1 MDSQLSFFD
10 LTDRYSQ
17 LSKKGDPLERLD
29 EVIDWK
35 EFDDILAYVKKKS
48 REERECHSNA
58 GRKSFGSR
66 TMLKVLVLKHLYNL
80 SFEQVEYQLKDRLS
94 FMRFVGVGLNGTVPD
109 ENTVRNYFEQYKQ
122 TGAWDKL
129 LRKFDK
135 MLEDAGYKAQEG
147 SVVDASIVEA
157 PRQRAALGANSG
169 RKRPG
174 IGAEKAHRKAELRI
188 NRH

>member
-10 LTDRYSQ
+10 LTDRYSR

-66 TMLKVLVLKHLYNL
+66 TLLKVLVLKHLYNH
-80 SFEQVEYQLKDRLS
+80 SFEQEEYQLKDRLS

-129 LRKFDK
+129 LMACRSSFILSQRIRPCALYRCCRNFQHCKVAHAIPKF
-135 MLEDAGYKAQEG
+135 
-147 SVVDASIVEA
+147 S
-157 PRQRAALGANSG
+157 RQVLYRF
-169 RKRPG
+169 P
-174 IGAEKAHRKAELRI
+174 
-188 NRH
+188 

>member
-1 MDSQLSFFD
+1 
-10 LTDRYSQ
+10 
-17 LSKKGDPLERLD
+17 
-29 EVIDWK
+29 
-35 EFDDILAYVKKKS
+35 
-48 REERECHSNA
+48 
-58 GRKSFGSR
+58 
-66 TMLKVLVLKHLYNL
+66 MLKVLVLKHLYNL